1 MLHQGS
7 ASDKAILKKVN
18 QHLARMSFGSHS
30 RVNAAISNGQVT
42 LSGNIQY
49 ENQRRPAMK
58 AVASVEGVRIVL
70 DQLQI
75 PPRKAYGQ

>member
-1 MLHQGS
+1 MLRQNS
-7 ASDKAILKKVN
+7 ASDKVILKKVN
-18 QHLARMSFGSHS
+18 QHLARMSFGARS
-30 RVNAAISNGQVT
+30 RVAAAVSNGQVT

-58 AVASVEGVRIVL
+58 AVASVEGVRVVL

-75 PPRKAYGQ
+75 PTRKAYGQ

>member
-1 MLHQGS
+1 MLHQGPT
-7 ASDKAILKKVN
+7 SDKAILKKVN
-18 QHLARMSFGSHS
+18 QHLGRMSLGSHS
-30 RVNAAISNGQVT
+30 RVTAAVSHGQVT

-58 AVASVEGVRIVL
+58 AAASVEGVRGVL
-70 DQLQI
+70 DQLRI

>member
-1 MLHQGS
+1 MSYQSS
-7 ASDKAILKKVN
+7 ASERAILKKVN
-18 QHLARMSFGSHS
+18 QHLSRMSFGSRS
-30 RVNAAISNGQVT
+30 QVTATISNGQVT

-58 AVASVEGVRIVL
+58 AAASVQGVRGVL